1 MSNQAL
7 LILCMALSVVIL
19 ITPTLIATIK
29 NSRNTGGEPIISVFN
44 VFITSVFFAIAVLFF
59 PMYFRYVF
67 DGEQI
72 FEKLIKSIFIS
83 IPRAFTLFFVDL
95 NFVEL
100 IEFMTYLGIYGTTLS
115 SIYLVYQ
122 AILFTLAPLLS
133 IGILLSVISEFMDNM
148 RFKLLSRRDIY
159 VLSELNE
166 QSFALAKS
174 IVCTDD
180 GRRKLVVICGVDN
193 EDAEVKKKKEE
204 LKKLGIL
211 FFKRDITEIKIPKL
225 NKNGVRKFFFI
236 APIDNEDLNARNAL
250 SVLKALGESEI
261 FNNKNSQLYVF
272 ASAES
277 NDILINTA
285 NTGKIKVRIVN
296 DKKNIV
302 WNNLRQDPLFDY
314 AIDVNGVKEINVLL
328 IGFGQYG
335 EEILKTASWLTQL
348 PGFELNIHVIDIDSD
363 VDEKFSARAPEL
375 MKYNGKKLKDEPY
388 YNFIFHK
395 KEDGSG
401 IDVSS
406 TEFIQI
412 ISSLKNIGR
421 VYVSMGDDSF
431 NIATAIRVR
440 RIFGRVYEKD
450 KVPKIS
456 AIVYSDE
463 KAEAYKVNG
472 MKNMKGEDYGIDLIG
487 NYSERFSLSV
497 VEQLDLDE
505 LALKFHTAWNSTPEY
520 IELFDKHSYY
530 RRASLSEAL
539 YSKITE
545 KTCEKYNIK
554 PTKEEKASFEH
565 LRWNAYMR
573 SLGYV
578 YGAKRDDIS
587 KVHPSLLPT
596 NELSPEEIEKDYR
609 VVEARDEKSTKND

>member
-1 MSNQAL
+1 MSTQAL
-7 LILCMALSVVIL
+7 LIVCILLSLVIL
-19 ITPTLIATIK
+19 IVPTVFAIIK
-29 NSRNTGGEPIISVFN
+29 NSKNTSGAPVVSVFN
-44 VFITSVFFAIAVLFF
+44 CFITSVFFAVAVLFF
-59 PMYFRYVF
+59 PMYFRFVF
-67 DGEQI
+67 DGEQVL
-72 FEKLIKSIFIS
+72 EKLIKSVFIS

-100 IEFMTYLGIYGTTLS
+100 IDFMKYVGLYGTTIS
-115 SIYLVYQ
+115 SSYLVYL
-122 AILFTLAPLLS
+122 AVLFTLAPLLS
-133 IGILLSVISEFMDNM
+133 IGILLSVISEFMDDM
-148 RFKLLSRRDIY
+148 RIKLQAHRDFYII
-159 VLSELNE
+159 SELND

-174 IVCTDD
+174 IVSTND
-180 GRRKLVVICGVDN
+180 GRKKLVIICGCTED
-193 EDAEVKKKKEE
+193 DAETKQKKLE
-204 LKKLGIL
+204 LKKLGIIC
-211 FFKRDITEIKIPKL
+211 FKRDIIDFSIPKR
-225 NKNGVRKFFFI
+225 NKNAVRKFFLI

-250 SVLKALGESEI
+250 SLMKKLEEDKN
-261 FNNKNSQLYVF
+261 FNNKNSQIYVF

-285 NTGKIKVRIVN
+285 NTGKLKVRIVN

-314 AIDVNGVKEINVLL
+314 AKEVNGVKEINVLL
-328 IGFGQYG
+328 VGFGQYG
-335 EEILKTASWLTQL
+335 AEILKTASWLTQL
-348 PGFELNIHVIDIDSD
+348 PGFELNIHIIDKDPD
-363 VDEKFSARAPEL
+363 AEKKFTARVPEL
-375 MKYNGKKLKDEPY
+375 MKYNGKKIKNEPY

-395 KEDGSG
+395 SKDGSG

-406 TEFIQI
+406 TEFVEIL
-412 ISSLKNIGR
+412 SSIKNIGR

-431 NIATAIRVR
+431 NIATAIRIR
-440 RIFGRVYEKD
+440 RIFGRCVEKD
-450 KVPKIS
+450 DVPKIS

-463 KAEAYKVNG
+463 KAEAYKQNG
-472 MKNMKGEDYGIDLIG
+472 MKNMKGEEFGIDLIG

-505 LALKFHTAWNSTPEY
+505 LALKFHTAWNSSPEY

-539 YSKITE
+539 YSKITA
-545 KTCEKYNIK
+545 KTCEKFAINA
-554 PTKEEKASFEH
+554 TDEEKASFEH

-578 YGAKRDDIS
+578 YGKKRDDIA

-596 NELSPEEIEKDYR
+596 HELSDEEYQKDFR
-609 VVEARDEKSTKND
+609 VVGAREE